1 MLYNRQDIEKAV
13 NTLGFL
19 PFFKG
24 EVEGFSIEEMITPD
38 YWFRDDE
45 GGYGVWDWK
54 NDIILDG
61 DCAYGKFYRGK
72 ACFVSMEW
80 YPDLVNWRRSQYQPN
95 ADERLLLDTVRQ
107 HGSLLSREMKK
118 LCGYTAQ
125 RRSMAG
131 TPLVRL
137 AAKEQPKP
145 KAERKGFDSA
155 VTRLQM
161 GGWLMTADFEYN
173 LDRQGNRYGWSIAR
187 YCTPEDYF
195 GPERMAPRC
204 SPDESRARLATHL
217 AATLPQA
224 TEKQIAHIIDF
235 K

>member
-1 MLYNRQDIEKAV
+1 MLYNRRDIEKAV

-38 YWFRDDE
+38 CWFRDEE

-125 RRSMAG
+125 RRSTTG

-145 KAERKGFDSA
+145 KAERKGFDGA

-187 YCTPEDYF
+187 HCTPEDYF
-195 GPERMAPRC
+195 GTERMASRF
-204 SPDESRARLATHL
+204 SPAESRARLIAHL
-217 AATLPQA
+217 SATLPQA
-224 TEKQIAHIIDF
+224 TEKQIARIIDF